1 MVWSRMRKAV
11 PQHPTWFFLHPP
23 SLAIQYVRRVL
34 LPQMLTSSSHSS
46 IFHGRPV
53 SANDSIFAS
62 LLKRP
67 RENCMCKGAGVTFFN
82 ILCTRSQSAVAS
94 CLTDIYSLSFAT
106 LILEGHKWRF
116 SSLKKKLQSN
126 TEATGRHPL
135 QKQQRWRKTQRLS
148 PQEWAMQMHT
158 NSLWRQLVQPKLLV
172 QGRRK
177 TQVTG
182 DCPSPCS
189 KKYFTTTQIHLSLF
203 ICLLFTMSRPEDC

>member
-1 MVWSRMRKAV
+1 MVWRRMRKAV

-23 SLAIQYVRRVL
+23 SSLAIQYVRRVL
-34 LPQMLTSSSHSS
+34 LLQMLTSSSHSS

-62 LLKRP
+62 LLKWP

-135 QKQQRWRKTQRLS
+135 QKQQRWRKTQWLS
-148 PQEWAMQMHT
+148 PQEWAIQM
-158 NSLWRQLVQPKLLV
+158 LLPFTV
-172 QGRRK
+172 KATGSAQAAGAG
-177 TQVTG
+177 QMEDTG
-182 DCPSPCS
+182 DRWLPQP
-189 KKYFTTTQIHLSLF
+189 
-203 ICLLFTMSRPEDC
+203 LLQEVFYYNSNTS